1 MKREMEYLYKELTEE
16 NKLHAPVLLK
26 SMIRAEKLGKKVGQG
41 WYKY

>member
-1 MKREMEYLYKELTEE
+1 MEYLYKELTKE
-16 NKLHAPVLLK
+16 NKWSAPVLLK